1 MNENKKNK
9 TFKLNFYRRFVQN
22 PVTTEPQAQNPNN
35 LIVNTMQEN
44 NTLLPASVWRWFD
57 WSKVYNVINVFLVL
71 NPGCMDWSN

>member
-35 LIVNTMQEN
+35 LIVNTM
-44 NTLLPASVWRWFD
+44 
-57 WSKVYNVINVFLVL
+57 
-71 NPGCMDWSN
+71 